1 MEKIAAVDV
10 RLTELNEVRAAKL
23 RLVRHV
29 EKERDNLEGAKDEAE
44 AFIEQER
51 KIRRKQNHLF
61 QAHALDTSRVL
72 QETGA
77 KCDAAT
83 SELAAE
89 KERLSG
95 TDTELNAM
103 KATYDTTVREY
114 EEVCA
119 EVTRATDEFTAFER
133 RDVKLQEDMKHSKA
147 GIKKMQSVLV
157 KDSNAQAEGAS
168 AAEGTRAEV
177 ERLEGSMEGVVQR
190 QAEAEAALDGV
201 MAGLKEATA
210 VMRVELEG
218 VKEKLIDAK
227 RIVSGVETEKEGVAQ
242 TLSLSQARHTK
253 ATKGLEKACA
263 KLDSVRSQLA
273 ECHTKL
279 QGADGEQSAAVRAVA
294 AFEEELMY
302 LHGQEEELKLAL
314 RAAVSAAEEGKASMQ
329 SSSGRSGT
337 LDVILKAGRKGGPL
351 AGCGVRGRLG
361 DLGSIAD
368 QYDVAISTACGQLDN
383 IVVDTTAGAQKCV
396 KFLRD
401 NNAGR
406 ASFLVL
412 DQMQDHARRMG
423 EPKQL
428 PEGCPRLF
436 DLVRTDDA
444 YRAAF
449 YMALRDTLVAPNLD
463 AAVKVAF
470 VGGRAQWRVV
480 TVDGNLVDTTG
491 AMSGGGKSVK
501 SGGMKSKPVAAAGDV
516 SPAQVWC
523 HRYII
528 FVSKPNSTY
537 SPTF

>member
-1 MEKIAAVDV
+1 VEQIAAVDV
-10 RLTELNEVRAAKL
+10 RLAELNEVRAAKL
-23 RLVRHV
+23 RQVRHV
-29 EKERDNLEGAKDEAE
+29 ERERDNLEGVKDEAE

-51 KIRRKQNHLF
+51 EIRRKQNHLF

-72 QETGA
+72 QDTGA
-77 KCDAAT
+77 KCDAAVA
-83 SELAAE
+83 ELAAE

-103 KATYDTTVREY
+103 KAAYDTTVKEY
-114 EEVCA
+114 EDVCA
-119 EVTRATDEFTAFER
+119 EVARATDEFTAFER
-133 RDVKLQEDMKHSKA
+133 HDVKLQEDMKHSKT
-147 GIKKMQSVLV
+147 GIKKLQSVLA
-157 KDSNAQAEGAS
+157 KDNKAQAESAS
-168 AAEGTRAEV
+168 MAESARAEV
-177 ERLEGSMEGVVQR
+177 ERLEGSMVGVMQR
-190 QAEAEAALDGV
+190 HTAAEAALDGV
-201 MAGLKEATA
+201 MAGLKAATA
-210 VMRVELEG
+210 MMRVELEG

-227 RIVSGVETEKEGVAQ
+227 RAVSGVETEKEGVAQ
-242 TLSLSQARHTK
+242 TLSLSQARHIK
-253 ATKGLEKACA
+253 ATKGLEKARA

-273 ECHTKL
+273 ECHATL
-279 QGADGEQSAAVRAVA
+279 QGADGEQSAAVGAVTA
-294 AFEEELMY
+294 LEEELVR
-302 LHGQEEELKLAL
+302 LQGLEEELKLAL
-314 RAAVSAAEEGKASMQ
+314 RAAVSAAEEGKASLQ

-337 LDVILKAGRKGGPL
+337 LDAIMKAGRKGGPL
-351 AGCGVRGRLG
+351 SGCGVRGRLG
-361 DLGSIAD
+361 DLGSISD
-368 QYDVAISTACGQLDN
+368 KYDVAISTACGQLDN

-412 DQMQDHARRMG
+412 DQMNDHARRMA

-436 DLVRTDDA
+436 DMVKTDDA

-480 TVDGNLVDTTG
+480 TVEGNLVDTTG

-501 SGGMKSKPVAAAGDV
+501 SGGMKSKPVAAASDV
-516 SPAQVWC
+516 SPAQV
-523 HRYII
+523 
-528 FVSKPNSTY
+528 
-537 SPTF
+537 